1 MIKKLITSF
10 FAALAI
16 CAFIFYPGITSALC
30 IKVPMANMRTGP
42 GMDYPASWM
51 AYKFMPFK
59 KVGVS
64 LDGGWYAVEDVD
76 GDVFWVKKR
85 LTTSSYR
92 CAVVDVDQVNVRRGP
107 GLNYSKN
114 PLGPIER
121 YSRFRVLNIKG
132 RWLKVTDGSNLTGWI
147 HMDYVWIQ

>member
-1 MIKKLITSF
+1 
-10 FAALAI
+10 
-16 CAFIFYPGITSALC
+16 
-30 IKVPMANMRTGP
+30 
-42 GMDYPASWM
+42 
-51 AYKFMPFK
+51 MPFK

-64 LDGGWYAVEDVD
+64 LDGDWYAVEDVD
-76 GDVFWVKKR
+76 GDVSWVKKR

-92 CAVVDVDQVNVRRGP
+92 CTVVNVDQVNMRRGP